1 MKVSAAMPRARR
13 QRTTK
18 DNDKGKE
25 GKCGEG
31 KCGGAEQSP
40 TALAADFQS
49 DIHGAGLGLRR
60 AFLTILPSD
69 LPSRPTFSK
78 SHQKIDSRQRE
89 IRRPT
94 WTKRGSPADG
104 MSWPVTHLGGQAAL
118 DIDLVNEIGRF
129 LQQYRAVCYSE
140 HLSYC
145 GDSGHLYD
153 LLPLPFTQQAVEHV
167 SDRIKQVQ
175 DVLGQQIAVENVSY
189 YCAPSQQMP
198 EIEFLLD
205 VLTRADCALLLD
217 VNNVYVNSI
226 NHGYDADQFLQQLP
240 AERIA
245 YGHIAGHYQEHEDL
259 LVDTHGSDVIDPVW
273 TLLAD
278 AYEIHGVFPTLLERD
293 FNIPALQRLEQ
304 ELGTGSSVFNNN
316 TRLPCHLQENG
327 RFWALERYAE
337 QHSNTL
343 YALPS

>member
-1 MKVSAAMPRARR
+1 MPKTTKERITKEKRANAAKASAAVP
-13 QRTTK
+13 
-18 DNDKGKE
+18 
-25 GKCGEG
+25 
-31 KCGGAEQSP
+31 EQSP
-40 TALAADFQS
+40 TALAADCQS

-60 AFLTILPSD
+60 AFLDDFTLRPPKQAHFFEVAPENWIHVRGKFADLLGQNADRLPMVCHGLS
-69 LPSRPTFSK
+69 LN
-78 SHQKIDSRQRE
+78 
-89 IRRPT
+89 
-94 WTKRGSPADG
+94 
-104 MSWPVTHLGGQAAL
+104 LGGQAAL

-153 LLPLPFTQQAVEHV
+153 LLLLPFTQQAVEHV

-189 YCAPSQQMP
+189 YCAPNQQMP

-205 VLTRADCALLLD
+205 VLARADCALLLD

-240 AERIA
+240 TERIA

-304 ELGTGSSVFNNN
+304 ELHRIVSIQQQHTPAMSSAGKRAV
-316 TRLPCHLQENG
+316 LG
-327 RFWALERYAE
+327 A
-337 QHSNTL
+337 
-343 YALPS
+343 